1 MDQENF
7 SKEQFEIKEDRQVE
21 EGGSDDLLKK
31 NRRHFFKNIVLF
43 FVIIIVVGGGYSV
56 WNNYLS
62 PSAKYASQMEAN
74 YQKYLDWQ
82 KKYEQA
88 MRADTY
94 GGKTP
99 EETLKMFTEALKNK
113 DIELASKYFVLNENG
128 ERDKK
133 IKENL
138 QKILNENQIEK
149 VIDIVSRLRPSQRD
163 TGDENLKEFVLLNQ
177 QKFVEYSVTLRL
189 NKYSNVWKIESL

>member
-7 SKEQFEIKEDRQVE
+7 SKEGFEIKEDQQVE
-21 EGGSDDLLKK
+21 EGGSGDLLKK
-31 NRRHFFKNIVLF
+31 NGRHFFKNIILF
-43 FVIIIVVGGGYSV
+43 FVIIIVVGGGYFV

-62 PSAKYASQMEAN
+62 PAARYASQMEAN

-82 KKYEQA
+82 KKYEEA
-88 MRADTY
+88 MKADTY

-128 ERDKK
+128 ERDEKWINALK
-133 IKENL
+133 SAKESG
-138 QKILNENQIEK
+138 QIESIVMLLTNNTK
-149 VIDIVSRLRPSQRD
+149 SAGSWDNDRYGFEIRDKNGKLLYDI
-163 TGDENLKEFVLLNQ
+163 NLI
-177 QKFVEYSVTLRL
+177 L